1 MVSKVVSISLICE
14 GSTLSMYE
22 LHPFWLAK
30 GTKNV
35 CDNVFNDYVA
45 SLEPSRAEIFRKAWY
60 CGSPVGTAFSKAFGA
75 TIRAATHYNG
85 SVYIV
90 PRLGCQPKGCN

>member
-60 CGSPVGTAFSKAFGA
+60 CGSPVGTAFLK
-75 TIRAATHYNG
+75 H
-85 SVYIV
+85 
-90 PRLGCQPKGCN
+90 LEQPYAQQLTTMVLSILYHG